1 MMQADGSVR
10 AGGAASAPIRFGAWQ
25 VPNWIAER
33 QLPHGFYRC
42 RCSQRRRSGL
52 LWQFRKGFTNIS
64 SQPLDF
70 SRIDLG
76 LKISNF
82 DALESSQPRTE
93 QNEVGP
99 KKRRRIDCDSSDAEA
114 VSREQRTSGDH
125 PELPE
130 VLEHKLPESIHWEAV
145 RTTNAAER
153 LRPQGRWHH
162 RPQPATAPPIWQ
174 SMTCT

>member
-1 MMQADGSVR
+1 MSSLWMARWQISTTSWME
-10 AGGAASAPIRFGAWQ
+10 AARF
-25 VPNWIAER
+25 
-33 QLPHGFYRC
+33 C
-42 RCSQRRRSGL
+42 GL

-82 DALESSQPRTE
+82 DALESRQPRTE
-93 QNEVGP
+93 QSEVDP

-130 VLEHKLPESIHWEAV
+130 VLEHKL
-145 RTTNAAER
+145 NAPLLTWAAGICVLNNRECSQQR
-153 LRPQGRWHH
+153 L
-162 RPQPATAPPIWQ
+162 
-174 SMTCT
+174 